1 VTKSGTPGGVDQGR
15 VQFAVLASGS
25 RGNSTLVRGAG
36 PGLLIDAGIGP
47 RAIGERLESV
57 GASWSS
63 VAAVVLTHTHSDHI
77 DSGTFCEV
85 ARRGLIVYCH
95 EGHRAALAG
104 DPGFRRLEE
113 AGLVSCYEEDRP
125 LLTATGMRLEPIALR
140 HDGGPTFGF
149 RIEVSG
155 ARRARPVSIGYL
167 ADSGSWS
174 ERMAD
179 ALADV
184 DALGIEFN
192 HDVAMQK
199 SSGRPWVLIRRN
211 LGDRGHLSN
220 RQGAELV
227 EAVLMRS
234 RRGALQHLVLLHLS
248 QQCNQPG
255 LAIAAARSAVRDAG
269 RRVSVHA
276 AQQCPAHPN
285 LWIRSGRRLGRA
297 IASRVSSPSPSTG
310 AARCCASPALAGLF
324 DELDR
329 GGGQAGAP

>member
-1 VTKSGTPGGVDQGR
+1 MTTSATPRGAEHS

-25 RGNSTLVRGAG
+25 RGNSTLIRGSG
-36 PGLLIDAGIGP
+36 PGLLIDVGIGP
-47 RAIGERLESV
+47 RAIRERLESV
-57 GASWSS
+57 GADWSA
-63 VAAVVLTHTHSDHI
+63 VGAVVLTHTHGDHV
-77 DSGTFCEV
+77 DSATFAEL
-85 ARRGLIVYCH
+85 ARRQLTLYCH
-95 EGHRAALAG
+95 EGHQPALAG
-104 DPGFRRLEE
+104 DPGYRRLEA

-125 LLTATGMRLEPIALR
+125 FLTTTGVRLEAIALR

-149 RIEVSG
+149 RMEASG

-179 ALADV
+179 ALTDV
-184 DALGIEFN
+184 DVLGVEFN

-199 SSGRPWVLIRRN
+199 SSGRPWVLIKRN

-220 RQGAELV
+220 NQGAELV
-227 EAVLMRS
+227 EAVLKRS

-248 QQCNQPG
+248 EQCNRPS
-255 LAIAAARSAVRDAG
+255 LAIEAARSAVRGSG
-269 RRVSVHA
+269 RRVLVHA

-285 LWIRSGRRLGRA
+285 LWIRPGRRADRA
-297 IASRVSSPSPSTG
+297 SSRAGLPSPSTG
-310 AARCCASPALAGLF
+310 PVRPCAAPTLAGLF

-329 GGGQAGAP
+329 GGDQAEAP